1 MKLNGFDESIE
12 NKKKHFSNKWWV
24 EKAEKDQ
31 EKKLF
36 GESNIE
42 MGLAIDIHIMKCD
55 KIANECSNKQISYL

>member
-1 MKLNGFDESIE
+1 MVSMKVKKTEKNTFQINGGL
-12 NKKKHFSNKWWV
+12 KK
-24 EKAEKDQ
+24 KAEKDQ